1 MDEIP
6 SRKGGGQKEIMEAT
20 ALAFYGFATVA
31 IGSALLLVG
40 MRNVARSLFLFFIVL
55 FSIAGLYVLALAD
68 FVAITQI
75 LVYVGGVLILMLFAF
90 MLSNRELL
98 NDLQQGSA
106 HFFALPVW
114 QSVVI
119 AIAFLGVLIF
129 TALQLG
135 SNEPAWISTSRE
147 SGTVISPADQ
157 TIHHI
162 GIQIMTRYL
171 LPFEI
176 ISVLLMMALI
186 GAAHLTRK
194 GATE

>member
-1 MDEIP
+1 MA
-6 SRKGGGQKEIMEAT
+6 AT
-20 ALAFYGFATVA
+20 TLAFYGFAAIA
-31 IGSALLLVG
+31 IGSALLLVS

-55 FSIAGLYVLALAD
+55 FSIAGLYVFALAD

-90 MLSNRELL
+90 MLSNKELL
-98 NDLQQGSA
+98 NDLQQGTA
-106 HFFALPVW
+106 HFFALPIW
-114 QSVVI
+114 QSLVI
-119 AIAFLGVLIF
+119 AVAFLAVLIY

-135 SNEPAWISTSRE
+135 AHEPAWISASRE
-147 SGTVISPADQ
+147 AGTTLAPTDQ

-194 GATE
+194 EATP